1 MNDKVKSI
9 AFKVGLTLLLF
20 AVVMLFIVDFASPEF
35 YILILTA
42 VIDLIFCVAVGISI
56 RRHKDD

>member
-1 MNDKVKSI
+1 MSNKVKSI

-20 AVVMLFIVDFASPEF
+20 AVIMLFIVDFNTPEF
-35 YILILTA
+35 YILIFTA
-42 VIDLIFCVAVGISI
+42 VIDLIFCIAVGISL